1 MSEMST
7 LFDTG
12 VKQFTT
18 KFNGLMSDI
27 SVKSIETIA
36 KSRGYSMEALKRGL
50 ESNSE
55 EFRMF
60 CVNYASTLIPGRVGG
75 CTYAAVVA
83 SIAQKVGLP
92 YKAYAGFC
100 LQKNSPRYARDKAE
114 WEAKKASGAE
124 HPFFATSV
132 YVEVN
137 GIEYECWN
145 NETTG
150 FEHLDMVQIAEG

>member
-1 MSEMST
+1 MT

-18 KFNGLMSDI
+18 KFNGLMNDI
-27 SVKSIETIA
+27 SAKSIESIA
-36 KSRGYSMEALKRGL
+36 RSRGYSTDALKSGMM
-50 ESNSE
+50 SNSE
-55 EFRMF
+55 DFRKF
-60 CVNYASTLIPGRVGG
+60 CVSYAGTLMPGRVGG
-75 CTYAAVVA
+75 CAYAAVVA
-83 SIAQKVGLP
+83 SIAQSVGVP

-100 LQKNSPRYARDKAE
+100 LSKNSPRYERDKE
-114 WEAKKASGAE
+114 DWEKKKATGVE

-137 GIEYECWN
+137 GIEFEYWN
-145 NETTG
+145 GEMSG